1 MSRKRLIVA
10 LMALAA
16 AALVAVNLL
25 VEPSG
30 APEAAA
36 APVVR
41 PDPPAA
47 VASCNLPSPSPVDVR
62 AGLARTIAALER
74 AVDDGLVRGA
84 VVGVRHDGEASVTGV
99 GRMAGGDAAAPAG
112 DTVFEIGSISKVFT
126 ALLAQAQA
134 DAGRLDWD
142 RSIAAYLPDARFASE
157 AVASITPRE
166 LATHTSGLPRLPDN
180 LDPADGL
187 DPYADYD
194 RARLLAFLAAHVP
207 EAPVREH
214 AYSNLGGGLLGLVA
228 AGAAGVEYAAALER
242 DVLDPLGLRDTGV
255 GVAERPSGRV
265 AAGFSHG
272 ADMPNWTFDALA
284 GLGAMSSTADDL
296 LRFVAAN
303 FEPDAL
309 GGALAAVREL
319 QGDGPTGLGWQV
331 RVPPG
336 GDPVCWHN
344 GVTGGYASFLGVRPA
359 DGTGVVILATSTDGD
374 LVTELGLAHFGAPPA
389 SDAMDPGPYLGAYR
403 LDEQTVLTVRERGG
417 RLFGQETGR
426 GAVRLRPAAE
436 ERAFAYGSPN
446 VRILFG
452 EPVAGRAESLTF
464 VRFGRR
470 TTAPRVS
477 DDQGVPVHA
486 AIDAAP
492 ATLAEV
498 AGRYEL
504 PRPWF
509 GRLLGQPPAVLTV
522 EARGAQLFARL
533 TGQFSLPVFMHA
545 PDRFFYRAVDAEL
558 HFQRD
563 EDGTVDAV
571 VLQQRGRI
579 RARRIEQAPG
589 RNRTGEH
596 EGGD

>member
-1 MSRKRLIVA
+1 MRRFPSLPYACITFGSSSGPQGMRWPLSFGRIRPPLSRPATCRA
-10 LMALAA
+10 DLAH
-16 AALVAVNLL
+16 
-25 VEPSG
+25 
-30 APEAAA
+30 
-36 APVVR
+36 
-41 PDPPAA
+41 
-47 VASCNLPSPSPVDVR
+47 
-62 AGLARTIAALER
+62 TITALER

-84 VVGVRHDGEASVTGV
+84 VVGVRHGGEASVTGV
-99 GRMAGGDAAAPAG
+99 GRMARGDASASAG

-126 ALLAQAQA
+126 ALLAQAQV

-142 RSIAAYLPDARFASE
+142 RSIAAYLPDVRFASE

-194 RARLLAFLAAHVP
+194 RARLLAFLAAMP
-207 EAPVREH
+207 RRRRSGEY

-228 AGAAGVEYAAALER
+228 AGAAGVEYAAALKR

-284 GLGAMSSTADDL
+284 GLGAVSSTADDL

-344 GVTGGYASFLGVRPA
+344 GVTGGYASFLGLRPA

-374 LVTELGLAHFGAPPA
+374 LVTELGLAHFGFGAP
-389 SDAMDPGPYLGAYR
+389 S
-403 LDEQTVLTVRERGG
+403 
-417 RLFGQETGR
+417 
-426 GAVRLRPAAE
+426 
-436 ERAFAYGSPN
+436 
-446 VRILFG
+446 
-452 EPVAGRAESLTF
+452 
-464 VRFGRR
+464 
-470 TTAPRVS
+470 RVS
-477 DDQGVPVHA
+477 DDQGVPVRA
-486 AIDAAP
+486 TIDAAP
-492 ATLAEV
+492 ATLAEI

-533 TGQFSLPVFMHA
+533 TGQLPLPIFMYA
-545 PDRFFYRAVDAEL
+545 PDRFFYRVVDAEL

-563 EDGTVDAV
+563 EDGAVDAV

-579 RARRIEQAPG
+579 RARRIE
-589 RNRTGEH
+589 
-596 EGGD
+596 